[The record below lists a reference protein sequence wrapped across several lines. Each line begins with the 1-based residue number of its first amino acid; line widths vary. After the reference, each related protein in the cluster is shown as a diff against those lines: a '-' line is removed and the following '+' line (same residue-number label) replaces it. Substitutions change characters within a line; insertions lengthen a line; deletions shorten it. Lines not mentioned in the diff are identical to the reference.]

1 MVFGPSLNNPAQ
13 PIAALLPHQR
23 RSLTTRAA
31 AAAAAASASA
41 PLQSRRFPASSPA
54 SRASTL
60 SLCCSAGQQH
70 AALLPLAPATAAPTE
85 PGETVRRWCAPVRQ
99 FAPLLLPIRPPLHH
113 RRRGSASPPRSRCFV
128 SQREVSPLQ
137 LVARVARNTKDRCS
151 WTESIVSW

>member
-13 PIAALLPHQR
+13 PNAARLPLHR
-23 RSLTTRAA
+23 RSLSTRAA
-31 AAAAAASASA
+31 AAAASAAA
-41 PLQSRRFPASSPA
+41 PLQSRRLPASSPA

-60 SLCCSAGQQH
+60 SLCFSAGQQH
-70 AALLPLAPATAAPTE
+70 AALLLPLAPATAAPTE

-137 LVARVARNTKDRCS
+137 LVARVARNT
-151 WTESIVSW
+151 